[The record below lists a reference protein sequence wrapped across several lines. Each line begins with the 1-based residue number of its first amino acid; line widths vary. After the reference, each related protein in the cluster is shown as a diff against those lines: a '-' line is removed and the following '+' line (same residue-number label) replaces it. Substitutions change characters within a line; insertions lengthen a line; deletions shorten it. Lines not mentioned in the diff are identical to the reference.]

1 MNWKSILRFK
11 CVGVV
16 LALALITI
24 PVGYVAA
31 TENDF
36 DWHGDKYADLIVD
49 PIKTDAGYVSG
60 TTNDVIN
67 RCWIYIPCLLTGK
80 TDTECTECAELGKP
94 GEAVRVYRGIPYA
107 APPVGDLR
115 WKPPQPVTPW
125 KGIRESTEFT
135 PMAPQPFAPLNPFWG
150 DIPES
155 GMSEDC
161 LYLNVATPARHKHE
175 RLPVLVWFHGGGLTT
190 GTNSPDGVYKYVG
203 AEGGY
208 LAAAL
213 PNHGVVIVTVQHRLG
228 PIGYLAHPALSAE
241 SPHHTSGNYGQLDL
255 IAALQW
261 VQRNIAAFGGDPHK
275 VTIFGQSGGG
285 AKTSWLVGSPLAA
298 GLFQRA
304 KIEAGL
310 SVSGTPLATAE
321 GYGVNLAKALGIT
334 DTGAAGLAA
343 LRAKS
348 WQDIIVAANT
358 PGSGYTTTFAADNY
372 ALPTGNFMAGPHN
385 DVPLIVGMA
394 GNDLAAIFAGT
405 KLYLP
410 TITQDSPIYAY
421 VFTSVPDGWKA
432 LGVNAWHGSE
442 VAAEFGD
449 TVALKLFPGALLPV
463 TLTADP
469 GVTYKDVWV
478 AEFMMS
484 MLAEFA
490 ETGNPS
496 VRKMGVYWP
505 PYDSRDLYLDIG
517 YKPLVKSGFTTL
529 VEPVPPH

>member
-1 MNWKSILRFK
+1 MNCKSILGLK
-11 CVGVV
+11 CLWVV
-16 LALALITI
+16 LALALMTL
-24 PVGYVAA
+24 PVGYAA
-31 TENDF
+31 AK
-36 DWHGDKYADLIVD
+36 DKHDNYSDLIVD
-49 PIKTDAGYVSG
+49 PIETDAGYVSG
-60 TTNDVIN
+60 TINDVIN
-67 RCWIYIPCLLTGK
+67 RCWIFIPCLYTGK
-80 TDTECTECAELGKP
+80 TAAECTECAELGEP

-125 KGIRESTEFT
+125 EGIRECTEFT
-135 PMAPQPFAPLNPFWG
+135 PMAPQPFATPNPFWG

-161 LYLNVATPARHKHE
+161 LYLNVATAAKHKHD

-190 GTNSPDGVYKYVG
+190 GTNSTDGVYKYLG
-203 AEGGY
+203 AEGGQ

-228 PIGYLAHPALSAE
+228 PLGYLAHPALSAE
-241 SPHHTSGNYGQLDL
+241 SPNQTSGNYGQLDL

-261 VQRNIAAFGGDPHK
+261 VQRNIAAFGGDPDN

-304 KIEAGL
+304 KIQAGL
-310 SVSGTPLATAE
+310 VVSGTPLATAE
-321 GYGVNLAKALGIT
+321 GYGVNLANALGIS
-334 DTGAAGLAA
+334 DTGAAGLAD

-348 WQDIIVAANT
+348 WQDIITAANT
-358 PGSGYTTTFAADNY
+358 PGSGYTTTFVADDY

-394 GNDLAAIFAGT
+394 GNDLAAIFIGT
-405 KLYLP
+405 QMYLP
-410 TITQDSPIYAY
+410 TITQHSPIYAY

-432 LGVNAWHGSE
+432 LGITAWHGSE

-449 TVALKLFPGALLPV
+449 TVALRLFPGALLPI

-496 VRKMGVYWP
+496 VKKMGVYWP
-505 PYDSRDLYLDIG
+505 AYDHRDRYLDIG
-517 YKPLVKSGFTTL
+517 YKPLVKSGFTEL